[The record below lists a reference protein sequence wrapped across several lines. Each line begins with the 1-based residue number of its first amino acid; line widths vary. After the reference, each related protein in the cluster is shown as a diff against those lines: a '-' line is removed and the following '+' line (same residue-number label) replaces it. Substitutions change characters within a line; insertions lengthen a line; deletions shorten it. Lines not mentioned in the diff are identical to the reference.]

1 MRVASV
7 LRLHRLVTLTTG
19 LIQRELGEL
28 SSAWLEETDK
38 KLALLFGLKGH

>member
-1 MRVASV
+1 MTRGK
-7 LRLHRLVTLTTG
+7 TLTTG

-28 SSAWLEETDK
+28 SQVWLEETDK